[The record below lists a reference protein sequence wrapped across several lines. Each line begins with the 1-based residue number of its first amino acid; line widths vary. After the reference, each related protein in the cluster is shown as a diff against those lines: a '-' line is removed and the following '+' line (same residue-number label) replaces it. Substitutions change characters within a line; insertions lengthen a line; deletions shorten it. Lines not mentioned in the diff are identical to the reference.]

1 MTERLMHGQRGV
13 VLPVALILLV
23 IVSFAGLYAARN
35 SANHEQ
41 FSNNLRTSN
50 VARQAAEIGLR
61 FCESVVIDI
70 RDNEGAIHG
79 GLSGNISEAA
89 IDDAQIGDDAA
100 APAPVWLFLA
110 NWADGSANLITAPLD
125 YDSNVKAEARLTNA
139 PTCIA
144 QLMTRD
150 RVLVTAR
157 GLSNDAEV
165 DANGRLVRGSEIWLQ
180 SILTPGAPVAS
191 AQGGTL

>member
-1 MTERLMHGQRGV
+1 MTERLMHRQQGV

-23 IVSFAGLYAARN
+23 VMSFAGLYAARN

-70 RDNEGAIHG
+70 LDNEGAVHG
-79 GLSGNISEAA
+79 GLSGNISETE
-89 IDDAQIGDDAA
+89 IDDNLIDSG
-100 APAPVWLFLA
+100 VWNTLV

-125 YDSNVKAEARLTNA
+125 YDSNVKAAARLTNA

-144 QLMTRD
+144 QRMTRD

-165 DANGRLVRGSEIWLQ
+165 DADGQLERGSEIWLQ

-191 AQGGTL
+191 AQGGTQ

>member
-1 MTERLMHGQRGV
+1 MTERLMHRQRGV
-13 VLPVALILLV
+13 VLPIALILLV
-23 IVSFAGLYAARN
+23 IVSFAGLYAARS

-61 FCESVVIDI
+61 FCESVVIDN

-79 GLSGNISEAA
+79 ALNASISTAV
-89 IDDAQIGDDAA
+89 ITDAQIAEAA
-100 APAPVWLFLA
+100 AVWRSLA
-110 NWADGSANLITAPLD
+110 NWADGSANLITVPLD
-125 YDSNVKAEARLTNA
+125 YDDNVKAEARLTNA

-144 QLMTRD
+144 QNMTND

-157 GLSNDAEV
+157 GLSNDAQV
-165 DANGRLVRGSEIWLQ
+165 DGNGRLETGSEVWLQ
-180 SILTPGAPVAS
+180 SILTPGAPLAS
-191 AQGGTL
+191 AQGGTQ